1 VSFLVYIKN
10 DQHPLLYKHSAN
22 VKATSNQDSYRRN
35 YLHEFI
41 QSQQNINSQLKNAST
56 QVNTL
61 VHETK
66 VEQKHHF
73 DQLSR
78 KLENQEERTTPLL
91 DNIQKQE
98 EAYKVLLERFEAI
111 EMFNQ
116 ELLKKHEDEGL
127 LNQAIVD
134 QLTIQDTAVQNLS
147 IKLEKFG
154 ENHDDLNDKLA
165 EQNEINEQILKT
177 VEIQEAFHK
186 TILQKLEQQEAINL
200 KTSRDVDSLKATLFE
215 RISYVIDK
223 IEENYRHVTGFINQF
238 FTKTHIIQ
246 KKPVETENKQ
256 KESTLNK

>member
-1 VSFLVYIKN
+1 MVYIKN